1 MQPIHLFTYNFI
13 LKQLSVQK
21 HSWLCTAAVR
31 VDDPLTSPTPPPLSQ
46 QGRCL
51 SAPLERVCWPLKL
64 SSSLDADILILTL
77 ILVCDWY
84 FALRKWFNWSF
95 RKKLVVFRGRRCCWT
110 ENQFVRHEKAKVV
123 RATLS
128 GTITLFTTPTTTQ
141 WYFCNILPYLRR
153 AFNFWLLWLRHF
165 RAKFLVPRNFCLF
178 ACLNFKLVFLYLV
191 PLDICVSR
199 FLSPRTLPTEG
210 YRKSK
215 LGSIFHI
222 QV

>member
-1 MQPIHLFTYNFI
+1 MPC
-13 LKQLSVQK
+13 K
-21 HSWLCTAAVR
+21 
-31 VDDPLTSPTPPPLSQ
+31 VDDPSTHPPLPFASPQ

-51 SAPLERVCWPLKL
+51 SAPSERVCWPLRL
-64 SSSLDADILILTL
+64 STSLDADILIFIL
-77 ILVCDWY
+77 ILEWPAWY
-84 FALRKWFNWSF
+84 FAIRKWFNWSF
-95 RKKLVVFRGRRCCWT
+95 RKKVVVFRGRRRCWT
-110 ENQFVRHEKAKVV
+110 ENQFVLHEKAKVV

-128 GTITLFTTPTTTQ
+128 GTSTLFTTPSTTQ
-141 WYFCNILPYLRR
+141 WYFCNILPYLRP
-153 AFNFWLLWLRHF
+153 FNFWLLWLWHF
-165 RAKFLVPRNFCLF
+165 RAKFLAPRNFCLF